1 MTCCDVPYRYV
12 LRIVLQTC
20 FGELKFS
27 YSKGYFSNW
36 LKSLVVFIS
45 STRTL
50 TKNIVIIYSNKG
62 LRIQKYKKSR
72 LIREFVERLCTVL
85 RITVIVR
92 ANESES

>member
-45 STRTL
+45 STL